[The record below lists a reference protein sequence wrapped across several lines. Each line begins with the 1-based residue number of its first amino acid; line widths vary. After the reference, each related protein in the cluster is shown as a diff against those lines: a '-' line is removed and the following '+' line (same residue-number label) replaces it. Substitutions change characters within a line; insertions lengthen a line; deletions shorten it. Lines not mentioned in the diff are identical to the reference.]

1 MLTKFYSKV
10 VNRFSASSMAC
21 IDKRLGL
28 LEFPKHDR
36 VIGPQIAQTGQWEPI
51 ETNWILENLSA
62 TGTVINVGAN
72 CGYFTRLV
80 RDNLN
85 ELNDV
90 IAVEPNP
97 ELIYFLLRNIQRG
110 KCKNV
115 EVLQL
120 AMGAEVGR
128 LQLFQNFANYGDS
141 RVFDPRMTD
150 GGGHILIMDS
160 TWFLGSLKCSR

>member
-1 MLTKFYSKV
+1 
-10 VNRFSASSMAC
+10 MAC